1 MLQFE
6 LSKMINRNFLLN
18 VFFTLFITVIISSG
32 AKSAE
37 PEYLFVAA
45 PVPGMNNEVEWQGL
59 KGINI
64 DLLDAILKKMNVSYK
79 INLYPW
85 ARAKK
90 MVEMGRADVLFT
102 CSYRKDRLEHFV
114 YSDEFRKLTIG
125 VVSRK
130 DAGISVIKH
139 LSDLAG
145 QRVGVTRSYALHDE
159 LKGVV
164 EAIDATN
171 SDEITLDMLKFD
183 RFKYAYVYADVTLF
197 QIQQKGLE
205 SDFNFHLIRTEPTY
219 ICFNKRINGI
229 NELVK
234 QFNAGLKAIRD
245 NGTYEE
251 ISKRYWVYTLT
262 HK

>member
-59 KGINI
+59 KGIDI

-114 YSDEFRKLTIG
+114 Y
-125 VVSRK
+125 
-130 DAGISVIKH
+130 
-139 LSDLAG
+139 
-145 QRVGVTRSYALHDE
+145 
-159 LKGVV
+159 
-164 EAIDATN
+164 